1 MELFLPSL
9 VFLLAGAA
17 IAFFVLPTIAPV
29 MLVGGSAAVLAG
41 ALYLHYS
48 RFGRME
54 YEQAT
59 WQNNLRAYSSWIILG
74 AVLLAAYGFYAMS
87 AGGAPPPP
95 VNMGS
100 TGGPFDFGGS
110 STNTTST
117 GLPIMMGG
125 GFGRVFKHAASRIS
139 EIMKN

>member
-95 VNMGS
+95 VATS
-100 TGGPFDFGGS
+100 AFDFGGS
-110 STNTTST
+110 SNTTST
-117 GLPIMMGG
+117 GLPIMTGG

>member
-59 WQNNLRAYSSWIILG
+59 WQNNLRAYSSWIILA
-74 AVLLAAYGFYAMS
+74 AVLLTAYGFYAMS
-87 AGGAPPPP
+87 AGGAPPPTS
-95 VNMGS
+95 VFDMG
-100 TGGPFDFGGS
+100 
-110 STNTTST
+110 TTST
-117 GLPIMMGG
+117 GLPNMTGG
-125 GFGRVFKHAASRIS
+125 GFGRVFKHAAMRIS
-139 EIMKN
+139 DLLN

>member
-59 WQNNLRAYSSWIILG
+59 WQNNLRAYSSWIILA

-95 VNMGS
+95 VTTS
-100 TGGPFDFGGS
+100 VFDFGSGGN
-110 STNTTST
+110 TTTST

-125 GFGRVFKHAASRIS
+125 GFGRVFKHAATRIS
-139 EIMKN
+139 DLLN

>member
-29 MLVGGSAAVLAG
+29 MLIGGSAAVLAG

-59 WQNNLRAYSSWIILG
+59 WQNNLRTYSSWIILA

-95 VNMGS
+95 VS
-100 TGGPFDFGGS
+100 VFDME
-110 STNTTST
+110 TTST
-117 GLPIMMGG
+117 GLPSMTRGG
-125 GFGRVFKHAASRIS
+125 YGRVFKHAAMRIS
-139 EIMKN
+139 ALLN

>member
-59 WQNNLRAYSSWIILG
+59 WQNNLRAYSSWIILA

-95 VNMGS
+95 VATNVFDV
-100 TGGPFDFGGS
+100 GGN
-110 STNTTST
+110 TTTST

-125 GFGRVFKHAASRIS
+125 GFGRVFKHAATRIS
-139 EIMKN
+139 DLLH

>member
-59 WQNNLRAYSSWIILG
+59 WQNNLRAYSSWIILA

-95 VNMGS
+95 VS
-100 TGGPFDFGGS
+100 TGIFDMGG
-110 STNTTST
+110 NTTST
-117 GLPIMMGG
+117 GLPIMTGG
-125 GFGRVFKHAASRIS
+125 GFSRVFKHAATRIS
-139 EIMKN
+139 DLLN

>member
-17 IAFFVLPTIAPV
+17 IAFFVLPSIAPV
-29 MLVGGSAAVLAG
+29 MLVGGSAVVLAG

-95 VNMGS
+95 VGM
-100 TGGPFDFGGS
+100 DFGGS
-110 STNTTST
+110 NTTST
-117 GLPIMMGG
+117 GLPIMTGG

-139 EIMKN
+139 EIINN

>member
-9 VFLLAGAA
+9 AFLLAGAA

-95 VNMGS
+95 VS
-100 TGGPFDFGGS
+100 AFDFGSGS
-110 STNTTST
+110 SNTTST
-117 GLPIMMGG
+117 GLPIMTGG
-125 GFGRVFKHAASRIS
+125 GFGRVFKHAASRLS
-139 EIMKN
+139 EIMNH

>member
-59 WQNNLRAYSSWIILG
+59 WQNNLRAYSSWIILA

-95 VNMGS
+95 VTTNVFDMGGN
-100 TGGPFDFGGS
+100 T
-110 STNTTST
+110 TTST

-125 GFGRVFKHAASRIS
+125 GFSRVFKHAATRIS
-139 EIMKN
+139 DLLH

>member
-95 VNMGS
+95 VGM
-100 TGGPFDFGGS
+100 DFGLGGS
-110 STNTTST
+110 NTTST
-117 GLPIMMGG
+117 GLPIMTGG
-125 GFGRVFKHAASRIS
+125 GFGRVFKHAASRLS
-139 EIMKN
+139 EIMNH